1 MLGLSKLKSNK
12 GYIFT
17 MEAVIVV
24 TIALLLFYFAYFA
37 ITHNVLT
44 FHETKRN
51 IETFEKSNL
60 RADKIFKDHEFPS
73 NSYVPDYMRFV
84 DRVRES
90 YYTSRDTIPGTF
102 DPYSVRGTEYEGN
115 ISYEG
120 TWEYIITI
128 YNPNNYDLKDFQVL
142 VTLTPSNFNFD
153 FSPDGKGISFWE
165 GNRKIPYW
173 IEIWEYNRLGRVWI
187 RVGRIKA
194 NSYTVVYLRKGQ
206 GGGSNA
212 GGNGE
217 EVFIFFEDFERESNK
232 WKILK
237 GEWVIVEDNELPFY
251 NGGRR
256 KNHVAYLDSYGNKE
270 KDKYRS
276 MISSEPLRVS
286 DGDIY
291 ILEAVVKG
299 HTGAVGGSADSPDT
313 MVGFYATP
321 NVDPYV
327 DPDYYSTNYEFYNSF
342 TGYRQI
348 FAICRNYVEKAIYLS
363 NIFTYDNVWYHEKF
377 ILEHSNDPKDRICN
391 ASIWKF
397 FNGYYGDP
405 NPNDNRYSMV
415 KTRCSVTKSPS
426 QQRYI
431 LLGTGEGTHSEV
443 YWFDNVR
450 VRKYAPRIHVTVEEN
465 IWKSVKNI
473 TRTSPY
479 YFENIPHVE
488 SNVNVI
494 TVIYPKYNFSNIY
507 VKTENRLVPVKMW
520 RYPNE
525 MEIREDI
532 SMGEILYFGTRRPS
546 NLEYIRVSAREPV
559 SAVISVNGIPF
570 KMKIDSTPRI
580 SDFGKVIN
588 VHSWDINQPN
598 EIKILEISKDVPITL
613 DIKYS
618 DPSTIYVLKFK
629 PINISC
635 IMPLEN

>member
-1 MLGLSKLKSNK
+1 MLGLSKLKSKK

-17 MEAVIVV
+17 YEAVIAA
-24 TIALLLFYFAYFA
+24 TLALLIFYVAYFA
-37 ITHNVLT
+37 ITHNFLT
-44 FHETKRN
+44 FQEEKRD
-51 IETFEKSNL
+51 IEAFEKSNL
-60 RADKIFKDHEFPS
+60 IADKIFKDHEFPS
-73 NSYVPDYMRFV
+73 NSYVPDYLRFV

-102 DPYSVRGTEYEGN
+102 DPFSVRGTEYEGN

-120 TWEYIITI
+120 TWEYIINI
-128 YNPNNYDLKDFQVL
+128 SNPNNYTLKDFQVL
-142 VTLTPSNFNFD
+142 VTLTPANFNFD

-165 GNRKIPYW
+165 GNKEIPYW
-173 IEIWEYNRLGRVWI
+173 IEIWEYNRIGRVWI
-187 RVGRIKA
+187 RVSEIPA
-194 NSYTVVYLRKGQ
+194 NGYTIVYLRR
-206 GGGSNA
+206 GGSSSIRD
-212 GGNGE
+212 NGE
-217 EVFIFFEDFERESNK
+217 KVFIFFEDFEEGLNK

-237 GEWVIVEDNELPFY
+237 GDWVIVEDNELPFY

-256 KNHVAYLDSYGNKE
+256 RNHVAYLRSFGDE
-270 KDKYRS
+270 ERDKYRS

-321 NVDPYV
+321 NIDPNVDPY
-327 DPDYYSTNYEFYNSF
+327 YYPTNYEFYNSF
-342 TGYRQI
+342 TGYYQI
-348 FAICRNYVEKAIYLS
+348 FAICRNYGSKIIATS

-377 ILEHSNDPKDRICN
+377 ILEHSNHKKNRICN

-405 NPNDNRYSMV
+405 NPNNNVNSMV
-415 KTRCSVTKSPS
+415 KTYCEVTMDPAN
-426 QQRYI
+426 QRYI
-431 LLGTGEGTHSEV
+431 LLGTAHGMHREE

-450 VRKYAPRIHVTVEEN
+450 VRKYAPRIQVTVEEN
-465 IWKSVKNI
+465 IWKSVRNI
-473 TRTSPY
+473 TRESPY

-494 TVIYPKYNFSNIY
+494 NVIYSQYNFSNIY

-520 RYPNE
+520 RYPDE
-525 MEIREDI
+525 REIREDI
-532 SMGEILYFGTRRPS
+532 AKGEILYFGTRRPS
-546 NLEYIRVSAREPV
+546 KLEYIRISATEPV
-559 SAVISVNGIPF
+559 SAVISVNGVPF
-570 KMKIDSTPRI
+570 RMNIDSTPRI
-580 SDFGKVIN
+580 SGFGKVIN
-588 VHSWDINQPN
+588 THSWDINQPN

-618 DPSTIYVLKFK
+618 DPSTIYVLKFRSM
-629 PINISC
+629 NISC
-635 IMPLEN
+635 IIPLRN